1 MMKKT
6 VICNIPMKERVDLSV
21 YTSDDQS
28 LPVSGKAVRYPIN
41 SFLAETMSQDDEI
54 KVILLV
60 KKDQY
65 GHYEKNTADFC
76 TELNS
81 FNEGIGATLD
91 IKIVDT
97 EFEETKATHELL
109 LGKIVDCLDSG
120 ARVLADVTYGPK
132 DLLVVLFTAL
142 NFAEKFL
149 ECSIDNIV
157 YGQASFV
164 DGQAVDTKICDM
176 VPLYCLSSIT
186 NTIRCSTPDKAK
198 SMLKALL
205 SL

>member
-1 MMKKT
+1 
-6 VICNIPMKERVDLSV
+6 MKERVDLSV
-21 YTSDDQS
+21 YASDDQS

-41 SFLAETMSQDDEI
+41 SFLAETMTQDDEI

-65 GHYEKNTADFC
+65 GHYEKNTANFRA
-76 TELNS
+76 ELNS
-81 FNEGIGATLD
+81 INGAIGATLD
-91 IKIVDT
+91 IIIIDT

-109 LGKIVDCLDSG
+109 LGQIIDYLDAG
-120 ARVLADVTYGPK
+120 AHILADVT
-132 DLLVVLFTAL
+132 L
-142 NFAEKFL
+142 NFAENFL

-176 VPLYCLSSIT
+176 APLYCLSSIT
-186 NTIRCSTPDKAK
+186 NTIHCSTPDKAK
-198 SMLKALL
+198 NMLKALL

>member
-1 MMKKT
+1 MKKT

-21 YTSDDQS
+21 YASDDQS

-41 SFLAETMSQDDEI
+41 SFLAETMTQDDEI

-65 GHYEKNTADFC
+65 GHYEKNTANFRA
-76 TELNS
+76 ELNS
-81 FNEGIGATLD
+81 INGAIGATLD
-91 IKIVDT
+91 IIIIDT

-109 LGKIVDCLDSG
+109 LGQIIDYLDAS
-120 ARVLADVTYGPK
+120 AHILADVTYGPK
-132 DLLVVLFTAL
+132 DLLVVLFIAL
-142 NFAEKFL
+142 NFAENFL

-176 VPLYCLSSIT
+176 APLYCLSSIT
-186 NTIRCSTPDKAK
+186 NTIHCSTPDKAK
-198 SMLKALL
+198 NMLKALL

>member
-1 MMKKT
+1 MKKT

-21 YTSDDQS
+21 YASDDQS

-41 SFLAETMSQDDEI
+41 SFLAETMTQDDEI

-65 GHYEKNTADFC
+65 GHYEKNTANFRA
-76 TELNS
+76 ELNS
-81 FNEGIGATLD
+81 INGAIGATLD
-91 IKIVDT
+91 IIIIDT

-109 LGKIVDCLDSG
+109 LGQIIDCLDAG
-120 ARVLADVTYGPK
+120 AHILADVTYGPK
-132 DLLVVLFTAL
+132 DLLVVLFIAL
-142 NFAEKFL
+142 NFAENFL

-176 VPLYCLSSIT
+176 APLYCLSSIT
-186 NTIRCSTPDKAK
+186 NTIHCSTPDKAK
-198 SMLKALL
+198 NMLKALL

>member
-1 MMKKT
+1 MKKT

-21 YTSDDQS
+21 YASDDQS
-28 LPVSGKAVRYPIN
+28 LPVFGKAVRYPIN
-41 SFLAETMSQDDEI
+41 SFLAETMTQDDEI

-65 GHYEKNTADFC
+65 GHYEKNTANFRA
-76 TELNS
+76 ELNS
-81 FNEGIGATLD
+81 INGAIGATLD
-91 IKIVDT
+91 IIIIDT

-109 LGKIVDCLDSG
+109 LGQIIDYLDAG
-120 ARVLADVTYGPK
+120 AHILADVTYGPK
-132 DLLVVLFTAL
+132 DLLVVLFIAL
-142 NFAEKFL
+142 NFAENFL

-176 VPLYCLSSIT
+176 APLYCLSSIT
-186 NTIRCSTPDKAK
+186 NTIHCSTPDKAK
-198 SMLKALL
+198 NMLKALL

>member
-1 MMKKT
+1 MKKT
-6 VICNIPMKERVDLSV
+6 VLCNIPMKEKVDFSV

-41 SFLAETMSQDDEI
+41 SFLAETIRPDDEI

-65 GHYEKNTADFC
+65 GHYEKNTEDFC
-76 TELNS
+76 AELNS
-81 FNEGIGATLD
+81 VNASIGATLD
-91 IKIVDT
+91 INIIDT
-97 EFEETKATHELL
+97 EFEETKATHEYL
-109 LGKIVDCLDSG
+109 LGQIVDCLDTG
-120 ARVLADVTYGPK
+120 THILADTTYGPK

-142 NFAEKFL
+142 HFAENFL
-149 ECSIDNIV
+149 DCSIDSIV

-164 DGQAVDTKICDM
+164 DGQAVNTKICDM
-176 VPLYCLSSIT
+176 VPLYCLSTIT
-186 NTIRCSTPDKAK
+186 NTLHCSTPDKAK
-198 SMLKALL
+198 KMLKALL